1 MKKFKKESQYD
12 GEKINNENDPRTYR
26 PERSRSYLPKVQQ
39 NISRSKMD
47 SIKAEMQIRS
57 KENSVDGKTGNR
69 NGDRKNKERAGNS

>member
-1 MKKFKKESQYD
+1 MLAMKKFKKESQYD
-12 GEKINNENDPRTYR
+12 GGKIKENNLRTK
-26 PERSRSYLPKVQQ
+26 RSRSYLPKVQQ

-47 SIKAEMQIRS
+47 SVKAEMQIRS